1 MREDRPPVPRAQR
14 YPVKSLEEV
23 HAEIERDESR
33 DPATL
38 SAEPMDV
45 SEGGIK
51 LRVKAPLEFEE
62 PIRLQLR
69 SDDGRL
75 DLTLSCRVSWLRK
88 DGKDSW
94 LLGCNFVPQLP
105 TDALEL
111 MFATG
116 MIERRRFRR
125 DAVSGRAIA
134 KWELLPGAF
143 GVRTVDISEAGFCI
157 LCPKPGQTGQRM
169 LLSHGSGNSTI
180 TLQAKA
186 QWCAKLER
194 VYLVGCAF
202 VDHQGYLSLKEAIGR
217 SGHELPSAL

>member
-1 MREDRPPVPRAQR
+1 MKR
-14 YPVKSLEEV
+14 LEHV
-23 HAEIERDESR
+23 HAVIDRDEGR

-38 SAEPMDV
+38 SAQPMDV

-51 LRVKAPLEFEE
+51 LRVGAALEFEE
-62 PIRLQLR
+62 PIGLKLR
-69 SDDGRL
+69 TEDGHL

-88 DGKDSW
+88 EDKASW
-94 LLGCNFVPQLP
+94 LIGCNFVPELP
-105 TDALEL
+105 SEALQR
-111 MFATG
+111 MFTTG
-116 MIERRRFRR
+116 LIERRRFRR
-125 DAVSGRAIA
+125 DAVSGRAVA

-169 LLSHGSGNSTI
+169 LLSHGTGDATI

-202 VDHQGYLSLKEAIGR
+202 VDHQGYLSLKEALGR
-217 SGHELPSAL
+217 SGHETPSAM

>member
-1 MREDRPPVPRAQR
+1 MREDRKPVPRPTR
-14 YPVKSLEEV
+14 YPVRNLDQTFAV
-23 HAEIERDESR
+23 IEREAGR
-33 DPATL
+33 EPQTL
-38 SAEPMDV
+38 TAEPMDV

-51 LRVKAPLEFEE
+51 LRVSTALAFEE
-62 PIRLQLR
+62 PIQLQLG
-69 SDDGRL
+69 SHDGRL
-75 DLTLSCRVSWLRK
+75 DLTLSCRVSWLRQED
-88 DGKDSW
+88 DGAW
-94 LLGCNFVPQLP
+94 YLGCNFTPQLP
-105 TDALEL
+105 PDALEA

-125 DAVSGRAIA
+125 DSVSGKAVA

-143 GVRTVDISEAGFCI
+143 GVRAVDISEAGFCI

-169 LLSHGSGNSTI
+169 LLSHGTGDSTI

-202 VDHQGYLSLKEAIGR
+202 VDHQGYLSLKEALER
-217 SGHELPSAL
+217 SGPQMGPI